1 MKRVQIT
8 ENQYNKFLI
17 KCKEN
22 ATAQKISN
30 MRHNVADLKQNK
42 LKVIARGYIAQ
53 AFELGREYENELD
66 MAKRKEIMRKLNEL
80 QAKVDTVK

>member
-17 KCKEN
+17 KYKEN
-22 ATAQKISN
+22 ATAQEISN

-53 AFELGREYENELD
+53 AFKLGCEFENELD
-66 MAKRKEIMRKLNEL
+66 MAKKKEIMRRLNEL
-80 QAKVDTVK
+80 QAKIDNVK